1 MIENEPIINMVES
14 LRKLQIGKHLDFSR
28 CRPGGK
34 CGSYFGV
41 NVRHPLYS
49 PCDLVCRNAFPF
61 FCSKLKSIIKGTYFY
76 DVYRVQDKNA

>member
-1 MIENEPIINMVES
+1 MDRRVLFNCALNTVDYCILLYTVEDLNEVTDKMIENEPIINMVES

-41 NVRHPLYS
+41 NVRHPL
-49 PCDLVCRNAFPF
+49 
-61 FCSKLKSIIKGTYFY
+61 
-76 DVYRVQDKNA
+76 